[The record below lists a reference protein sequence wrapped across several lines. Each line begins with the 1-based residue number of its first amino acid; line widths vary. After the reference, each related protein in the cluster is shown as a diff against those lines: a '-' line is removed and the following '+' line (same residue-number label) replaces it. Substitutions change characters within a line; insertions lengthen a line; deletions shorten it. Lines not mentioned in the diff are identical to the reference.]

1 MDILFEEIPLLWE
14 NVKAHAFPSSFLTR
28 ALGFSPERM
37 ELLPRFLM
45 YWIGIYLLCGL
56 VTVFLRFKR
65 GQRSI
70 NSLAKQLVNIILTSC
85 CVLILPI
92 RSGIAYLFALQN
104 EDVTLPDWAE
114 PPADGESALQ
124 DRLDFVSKEY
134 FTKNLTQTLEQEFA
148 ITSGEVRC
156 IIRWEDDAPS
166 LVTVVLSGKAVWKDP
181 YAIEAF
187 VESLLACEC
196 QSAIE

>member
-1 MDILFEEIPLLWE
+1 MKGYLYALLL
-14 NVKAHAFPSSFLTR
+14 VSLATAVAGL
-28 ALGFSPERM
+28 LSPEGEKGGILKHVR
-37 ELLPRFLM
+37 LLSA
-45 YWIGIYLLCGL
+45 LLL
-56 VTVFLRFKR
+56 V
-65 GQRSI
+65 
-70 NSLAKQLVNIILTSC
+70 

-124 DRLDFVSKEY
+124 DRLDLVSKEY
-134 FTKNLTQTLEQEFA
+134 FTQNLTQTLEQEFA